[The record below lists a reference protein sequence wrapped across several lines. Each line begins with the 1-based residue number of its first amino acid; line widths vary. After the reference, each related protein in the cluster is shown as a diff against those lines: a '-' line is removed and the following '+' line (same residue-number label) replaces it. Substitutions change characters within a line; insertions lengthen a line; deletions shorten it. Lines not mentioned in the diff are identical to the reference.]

1 MKKIIMTLNY
11 GRACSRSTKRT
22 SSFGARLIA
31 VFAAVLCCAMT
42 TTVNAQ
48 NTVEEALKYVDQK
61 TALADKN
68 PTNGKMQYEAATAC
82 ITDVLGE
89 KKDYDRALTY
99 ANRALK
105 IAQEHPAPQDT
116 LKGLSYYALMMI
128 YIGKQSWDNAIDFME
143 LAVDAFQEELGR
155 YDPVTNGTKLLY
167 GYMMMGSN
175 PFRGYPMIQEAFNDN
190 EMAPQNK
197 RIDNILQVGI
207 VQELALEML
216 IAAHTKRFHHGVP
229 RIYVDCQPYYIVQT
243 GDWNIERPLVG
254 WMVPHMLRSEAEN
267 EAYEGDPTIV
277 CDEYYQ
283 FKVLSKEE
291 KKKYAMNFSFK
302 HFLKKPRHLEVE
314 DCSAGIIFPAPD
326 NYDKLLAKYREFK
339 ATMK

>member
-1 MKKIIMTLNY
+1 M
-11 GRACSRSTKRT
+11 
-22 SSFGARLIA
+22 
-31 VFAAVLCCAMT
+31 
-42 TTVNAQ
+42 
-48 NTVEEALKYVDQK
+48 
-61 TALADKN
+61 
-68 PTNGKMQYEAATAC
+68 
-82 ITDVLGE
+82 
-89 KKDYDRALTY
+89 TY

-116 LKGLSYYALMMI
+116 LKGLSCYALMMI

-167 GYMMMGSN
+167 GYMMMSAN

-229 RIYVDCQPYYIVQT
+229 
-243 GDWNIERPLVG
+243 
-254 WMVPHMLRSEAEN
+254 HMLRSKAEN
-267 EAYEGDPTIV
+267 DAYEGDPTIV
-277 CDEYYQ
+277 CDEYFN
-283 FKVLSKEE
+283 FKVVSGEE
-291 KKKYAMNFSFK
+291 REKYAMNFSFK

>member
-1 MKKIIMTLNY
+1 
-11 GRACSRSTKRT
+11 
-22 SSFGARLIA
+22 
-31 VFAAVLCCAMT
+31 
-42 TTVNAQ
+42 
-48 NTVEEALKYVDQK
+48 
-61 TALADKN
+61 
-68 PTNGKMQYEAATAC
+68 
-82 ITDVLGE
+82 
-89 KKDYDRALTY
+89 
-99 ANRALK
+99 
-105 IAQEHPAPQDT
+105 
-116 LKGLSYYALMMI
+116 
-128 YIGKQSWDNAIDFME
+128 
-143 LAVDAFQEELGR
+143 
-155 YDPVTNGTKLLY
+155 
-167 GYMMMGSN
+167 
-175 PFRGYPMIQEAFNDN
+175 
-190 EMAPQNK
+190 
-197 RIDNILQVGI
+197 
-207 VQELALEML
+207 ML

-243 GDWNIERPLVG
+243 ADWNIERPLVG

>member
-1 MKKIIMTLNY
+1 MKKIIMTL
-11 GRACSRSTKRT
+11 
-22 SSFGARLIA
+22 
-31 VFAAVLCCAMT
+31 AAVLCCAMT

-48 NTVEEALKYVDQK
+48 NEEEEALKELEAK
-61 TALADKN
+61 TKLADKN

-82 ITDVLGE
+82 ISDALGE

-116 LKGLSYYALMMI
+116 LKGLSCYA
-128 YIGKQSWDNAIDFME
+128 
-143 LAVDAFQEELGR
+143 
-155 YDPVTNGTKLLY
+155 
-167 GYMMMGSN
+167 N
-175 PFRGYPMIQEAFNDN
+175 PFRGFPMIQDAFNNN
-190 EMAPQNK
+190 EMAQQNK

-216 IAAHTKRFHHGVP
+216 IAAHTRKYYHGVP

-243 GDWNIERPLVG
+243 RDWNIERPLVG
-254 WMVPHMLRSEAEN
+254 WMVPHMLRSKAEN
-267 EAYEGDPTIV
+267 DAYEGDPTIV
-277 CDEYYQ
+277 CDEYFN
-283 FKVLSKEE
+283 FKVVSGEE
-291 KKKYAMNFSFK
+291 REKYAMNFTFK
-302 HFLKKPRHLEVE
+302 HFLKNPRHLEVE

-326 NYDKLLAKYREFK
+326 NFDKLLAKYREFK